1 MKVKI
6 QRGLKYRIYPTDE
19 QTVLINKTLGCA
31 RFVFNHFLGIRQDEW
46 KYNHKSVQYKD
57 TNAMLTDLKR
67 RPEYSWLNEVDSMA
81 LQQSL
86 RDLQRA
92 YDNFFAKRAKYPR
105 FKSKHHHTQSYRSQ
119 CVTNNIRVEGNGI
132 KLPKLGIVKI
142 KLSRPVVGVISNAT
156 ITRTAGNKYYV
167 SLCVSYEA
175 ELFPNEGSIVG
186 IDVGV
191 KDFYADS
198 NGAIE
203 PNPRYFNKYQRKL
216 AREQRRLAR
225 KMNGS
230 SRRERQRV
238 RVARLH
244 EKITNVRA
252 DHHHKI
258 STRLAKENQIVVV
271 EDLKIKNMVK
281 NKHLSKAISDVAWYK
296 FFTMLEYK
304 LAERGGQLIK
314 VPTFYPSSQTCN
326 VCGYKN
332 PIVKNLAVRDWE
344 CPECGTYH
352 ENRDLNAAINI
363 KEKGLAILKEVA

>member
-19 QTVLINKTLGCA
+19 QIVLINKTLGCA

-67 RPEYSWLNEVDSMA
+67 RPEYSWLKEVDSMA

-105 FKSKHHHTQSYRSQ
+105 FKSKHRHTQSYRSQ
-119 CVTNNIRVEGNGI
+119 CVANNIHVEGDGI

-142 KLSRPVVGVISNAT
+142 KLSRPVVGMISNAT

-167 SLCVSYEA
+167 SLCVSYKA
-175 ELFPNEGSIVG
+175 DLFPNEGGIVG

-198 NGAIE
+198 NGVIE
-203 PNPRYFNKYQRKL
+203 PNPRFFNKYQRKL

-230 SRRERQRV
+230 SRRKRQRV

-244 EKITNVRA
+244 EKIANVRA

-258 STRLAKENQIVVV
+258 STRLAKENKIVVV
-271 EDLKIKNMVK
+271 ENLKIKNMVK

-314 VPTFYPSSQTCN
+314 VPTFYPSSQTCH

-332 PIVKNLAVRDWE
+332 PIVKNLTVRDWK

-363 KEKGLAILKEVA
+363 KEKGLAMIKEVA

>member
-6 QRGLKYRIYPTDE
+6 QRGLKYRMYPTDE
-19 QTVLINKTLGCA
+19 QIVLINKTLGCA

-67 RPEYSWLNEVDSMA
+67 RPEYGWLNEIDSMA

-119 CVTNNIRVEGNGI
+119 CVNNNIRVEGDGI

-175 ELFPNEGSIVG
+175 DLLPNEGGIVG

-191 KDFYADS
+191 KDFYTDS

-203 PNPRYFNKYQRKL
+203 PNPRFFNKYQRKL

-230 SRRERQRV
+230 SRRKRQRI
-238 RVARLH
+238 RIARLH
-244 EKITNVRA
+244 EKIANVRA

-258 STRLAKENQIVVV
+258 STRLAKENKIVVV
-271 EDLKIKNMVK
+271 ENLKIKNMVK

-314 VPTFYPSSQTCN
+314 VPTFYPSSQTCH

-332 PIVKNLAVRDWE
+332 PIVKNLTVRDWE

-363 KEKGLAILKEVA
+363 KEKGLAMIKEVV

>member
-19 QTVLINKTLGCA
+19 QIVLINKTLGCA

-67 RPEYSWLNEVDSMA
+67 RPEYSWLKEVDSMA

-105 FKSKHHHTQSYRSQ
+105 FKSKHHYTQSYRSQ
-119 CVTNNIRVEGNGI
+119 RIGGNIRIESNEI
-132 KLPKLGIVKI
+132 RLPKLGVVKI
-142 KLSRPVVGVISNAT
+142 KLSRPVTGVISNAT

-175 ELFPNEGSIVG
+175 DLLPNEGGIIG

-191 KDFYADS
+191 KDFYTDS
-198 NGAIE
+198 NGAVE
-203 PNPRYFNKYQRKL
+203 TNPRYFNKYQRKL

-230 SRRERQRV
+230 SRRKRQRV

-244 EKITNVRA
+244 EKIANVRA

-258 STRLAKENQIVVV
+258 STRLAKENKIVVV
-271 EDLKIKNMVK
+271 ENLKIKNMVK

-304 LAERGGQLIK
+304 LAERGGQLVK
-314 VPTFYPSSQTCN
+314 VPTFYPSSQTCH

-332 PIVKNLAVRDWE
+332 PVVKNLMVRDWE

-363 KEKGLAILKEVA
+363 KEKGLAMIKEVA